1 MSERAYPSDGN
12 GSCGEEFVAVAV
24 VAVGAGVVVAGV
36 VEGEIVVAVVVAA
49 GVVEGETVEWASEP
63 VVFVEGGVGADNVAG
78 LIAG

>member
-24 VAVGAGVVVAGV
+24 VAGVVVAGV

>member
-36 VEGEIVVAVVVAA
+36 VEGEIVGVVVAA